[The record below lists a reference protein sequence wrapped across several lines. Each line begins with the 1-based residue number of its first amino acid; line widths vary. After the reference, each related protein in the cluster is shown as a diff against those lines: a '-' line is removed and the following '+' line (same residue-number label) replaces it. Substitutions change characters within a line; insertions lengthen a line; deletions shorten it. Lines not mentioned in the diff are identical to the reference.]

1 VLAVALRRTEITVDG
16 KLDDWA
22 GAQWALVDGRGTR
35 AWFDSNA
42 KPYNVQAA
50 VAVWGEPGE
59 DLWMLVA
66 RVIVIL
72 TK

>member
-1 VLAVALRRTEITVDG
+1 LVWLKSWQWKRRRTNTPAHFSDLQPGV
-16 KLDDWA
+16 
-22 GAQWALVDGRGTR
+22 
-35 AWFDSNA
+35 
-42 KPYNVQAA
+42 A